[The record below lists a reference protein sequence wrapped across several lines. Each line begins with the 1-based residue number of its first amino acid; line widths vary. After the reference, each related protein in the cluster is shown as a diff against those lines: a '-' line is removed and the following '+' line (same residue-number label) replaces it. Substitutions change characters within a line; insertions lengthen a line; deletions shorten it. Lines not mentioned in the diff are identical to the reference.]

1 MGIAGAGDGIDQ
13 FGQQRAGA
21 GEQDVDGFHG
31 SSFICEPQRAE
42 KYFYLKQV
50 SHKQSTI
57 AGKQLE
63 QRKNCTLRQ
72 SRKKVGAKT
81 VKNDPVLHASLLV
94 KLLSKCRFSRF
105 LPYFS
110 WSASLQ
116 GFVKLLY
123 AGKLV
128 YEICFFFANRTFHL
142 LLLESFCV

>member
-1 MGIAGAGDGIDQ
+1 MVFMAVPLYVGRRSG
-13 FGQQRAGA
+13 RKS
-21 GEQDVDGFHG
+21 V
-31 SSFICEPQRAE
+31 SNLNKYSTSKVLLPE
-42 KYFYLKQV
+42 KRLN
-50 SHKQSTI
+50 
-57 AGKQLE
+57 
-63 QRKNCTLRQ
+63 QRKNCTLKQ
-72 SRKKVGAKT
+72 SGKKIGTKT
-81 VKNDPVLHASLLV
+81 AKNDPVFHVSLLV

>member
-42 KYFYLKQV
+42 KYFYFKQV
-50 SHKQSTI
+50 SHKQSPF
-57 AGKQLE
+57 AGKKAEPTQKLHIKTKRE
-63 QRKNCTLRQ
+63 K
-72 SRKKVGAKT
+72 SRDKT
-81 VKNDPVLHASLLV
+81 AKNDPVLHVSLLV